1 MARVPEQL
9 KLKHQ
14 KVVMTPFGKME
25 NHAYVPEEKT
35 KLPIVGKLQ
44 DINNEANKAFRDEVF
59 MPMVKFAVTL
69 MFIAI
74 ILDYGFQMI
83 DAIDWLTMD

>member
-1 MARVPEQL
+1 MKKNKVQ
-9 KLKHQ
+9 KLNDE
-14 KVVMTPFGKME
+14 F
-25 NHAYVPEEKT
+25 
-35 KLPIVGKLQ
+35 
-44 DINNEANKAFRDEVF
+44 NKAFRDEVF